1 MTQPAEVEI
10 EGLDVLHS
18 DVIDAVAAVATALSD
33 DSNLDDL
40 LHLIAER
47 ICAMVGVHRCS
58 IHLCDGESGLFRGQI
73 GHANRDIDR
82 DVKKLVGGLPA
93 DRFTQEIVETRRPVL
108 LTNPLGDSRAIRTA
122 MREWQVTAVL
132 GVPMVLSGEVMGI
145 VILDNE
151 DEPHEYSTDD
161 QRIALTFATIAATA
175 IQQTQQTQQLRET
188 LATVARQNKL
198 LKRATLMEDR
208 LATRLLKGSSVAEIG
223 RAVATL
229 TSNPCVIYDHAFA
242 VIAECLPDRKTAPL
256 PPLLDEDTRR
266 IPAVA
271 EAIARLGEKTPI
283 AVIDPLPKD
292 GLRARLMLAAVQV
305 GGDRWGYLVVVERS
319 EPLDSADA
327 LLTRRAA
334 RNISLQLDAT
344 RRAAGDDWGGGVT
357 LTNGL
362 IRGDSDR
369 VSLQQRADLL
379 GVRLDVPRVVC
390 LLHSR
395 PGTGQEPV
403 LPSARRL
410 VDSLAEPAL
419 SRPLAANVPGQSV
432 VLLAVPPELPGPEQ
446 LAWLSRQIRAKLDAF
461 APEGGLFAALSPVAV
476 ASPEY
481 PPAYDDAVEVMRC
494 LEGYVR
500 QLGNHVLAADDLGP
514 GQLFLSAAGGERG
527 RRFAQKTLGP
537 LLTPDSPKMHE
548 LLVTLIAFQG
558 ASHNVRAAAEALH
571 VHKNTVRYR
580 LTRIQ
585 EVTGLDLVEDTDAQV
600 AAHMSLTILRLG
612 GDLPAGLASR

>member
-1 MTQPAEVEI
+1 MESDD
-10 EGLDVLHS
+10 LDVLHS
-18 DVIDAVAAVATALSD
+18 DVIDAVAAVATALSND
-33 DSNLDDL
+33 RDLDEL

-58 IHLCDGESGLFRGQI
+58 IHLRDGDSGLFRGQI

-82 DVKKLVGGLPA
+82 DVKKLVDGLPA

-108 LTNPLGDSRAIRTA
+108 LTDPLGDSRAVRTA

-132 GVPMVLSGEVMGI
+132 GVPMVLRGEVMGI

-151 DEPHEYSTDD
+151 DDPHEYSSDD

-198 LKRATLMEDR
+198 LKRATQMEER
-208 LATRLLKGSSVAEIG
+208 LATRLLKGSTVAEIA

-229 TSNPCVIYDHAFA
+229 TNKPCVIYDHEFA
-242 VIAECLPDRKTAPL
+242 VIAECLPDRMAGTL
-256 PPLLDEDTRR
+256 PRLLDPEIRA

-271 EAIARLGEKTPI
+271 EAITGLGEQAPT
-283 AVIDPLPKD
+283 VMIDSLPQE
-292 GLRARLMLAAVQV
+292 GLRPRLMLAGVVV
-305 GGDRWGYLVVVERS
+305 GGGRWGYLAIVERDHQ
-319 EPLDSADA
+319 PLDSADA
-327 LLTRRAA
+327 LLARRAA

-344 RRAAGDDWGGGVT
+344 RRAAGDDWDVGET

-362 IRGDSDR
+362 IRGDSDG

-395 PGTGQEPV
+395 PGTGMEPV

-410 VDSLAEPAL
+410 VESLAQPGL
-419 SRPLAANVPGQSV
+419 GRSLAANVSGQSV
-432 VLLAVPPELPGPEQ
+432 VLLTVPSAVVAPEQ
-446 LAWLSRQIRAKLDAF
+446 QAQLTRWLRSKLDAF

-476 ASPEY
+476 VPSEY
-481 PPAYDDAVEVMRC
+481 KPAHDDAVEVMRC
-494 LEGYVR
+494 LEGYVCEP
-500 QLGNHVLAADDLGP
+500 GNHVLAADDLGP

-527 RRFAQKTLGP
+527 RRFAHKTLGP

-548 LLVTLIAFQG
+548 LLVTLIAFEN
-558 ASHNVRAAAEALH
+558 ATHNVRAAAEALH
-571 VHKNTVRYR
+571 VHPNTVRYR

-585 EVTGLDLVEDTDAQV
+585 ALTGLNLIDDTNARV

-612 GDLPAGLASR
+612 GDLPPPS